1 MNSGERVI
9 CLLSR
14 TFAVPSA
21 FGIIS
26 RCFNPRLAAY
36 AASASFISIPTILLL
51 VRKVRKVITWSLSVL
66 IDSRKM
72 DHRVDGL
79 CYRRESELASR
90 SGIFHHNYRVGNSTS
105 RRTNLPEVFHLPS
118 SIPLPVR

>member
-1 MNSGERVI
+1 MT
-9 CLLSR
+9 R

-36 AASASFISIPTILLL
+36 EASASFISIPTILLL

-66 IDSRKM
+66 IDSGKM

-79 CYRRESELASR
+79 VIAVSP
-90 SGIFHHNYRVGNSTS
+90 NS
-105 RRTNLPEVFHLPS
+105 
-118 SIPLPVR
+118 PLGPVSFTITIA